1 MWPTLSYRCD
11 ACRAYTVV
19 QSRLEHPG
27 TCSRCARPL
36 DLRGRS
42 HPVQGTVAG
51 DAIRDSP
58 VPVILVFASKW
69 KEAPA
74 EEHQA
79 VESLAHALSGE
90 VTVLVADVEEDSRSR
105 SVWTAQG
112 KPRAVLLSRGD
123 EIGRGTS
130 YPAEGPV
137 RYVLSRALPRL
148 STEPARVAA

>member
-11 ACRAYTVV
+11 ACGAFTVV
-19 QSRLEHPG
+19 PSRLEYPG
-27 TCSRCARPL
+27 TCSHCLRPL
-36 DLRGRS
+36 DLQGHS
-42 HPVQGTVAG
+42 HPVAGAATG

-69 KEAPA
+69 REAPA

-90 VTVLVADVEEDSRSR
+90 VTVLVTDVEEDDRSR

-112 KPRAVLLSRGD
+112 KPRAV
-123 EIGRGTS
+123 
-130 YPAEGPV
+130 
-137 RYVLSRALPRL
+137 
-148 STEPARVAA
+148 